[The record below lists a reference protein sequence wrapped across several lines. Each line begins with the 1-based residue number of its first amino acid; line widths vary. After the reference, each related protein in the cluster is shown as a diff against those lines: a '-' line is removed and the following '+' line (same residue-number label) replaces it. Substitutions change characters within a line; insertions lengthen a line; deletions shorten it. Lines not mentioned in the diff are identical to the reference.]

1 MKKDFM
7 AVILGCDEN
16 TYGFARTFHSKYGI
30 KPIALSTNILEVC
43 KNSKI
48 LDIIIDE
55 KLHRLEHFIEV
66 LEDLGKRLKK
76 EYEKIILIPCSD
88 IYIELCVRARESLSD
103 YENKFIDYDT
113 LKEFND
119 KISFYNIC
127 ERYDLPYPKT
137 IIVNEKNYKEKV
149 KSIDFDYPLIL
160 KPNNSNSEEY
170 LSASFDGKEKV
181 FFINDEETLLSK
193 IKAVY
198 SSSYSGEML
207 IQKFVSGDDTNMRV
221 FNVYSDRNGKVRV
234 MSLGQPILEEYHPK
248 TYGNYAAIISLEGV
262 CEIMEKIKDFL
273 EKIGFTGAANFDIKM
288 DELTK
293 EYYIFEI
300 NPRPGRS
307 SYYSTFGGASI
318 QEAYV
323 EDLVYDRLEDKF
335 GNEKEV
341 LWLNVPM
348 YLLNKYVTKDEI
360 KKKVR
365 TLKSK
370 KEVYH
375 TLKYKGDWSIK
386 RKFIFYLQYARKIHY
401 YPKYFIEK
409 K

>member
-16 TYGFARTFHSKYGI
+16 TYGFARTFHSKYRI

-66 LEDLGKRLKK
+66 LEDFGKRLKK

-88 IYIELCVRARESLSD
+88 IYI
-103 YENKFIDYDT
+103 
-113 LKEFND
+113 
-119 KISFYNIC
+119 
-127 ERYDLPYPKT
+127 DLPYPKT

-375 TLKYKGDWSIK
+375 TLKYKGNN
-386 RKFIFYLQYARKIHY
+386 QHQ
-401 YPKYFIEK
+401 
-409 K
+409 

>member
-1 MKKDFM
+1 
-7 AVILGCDEN
+7 
-16 TYGFARTFHSKYGI
+16 
-30 KPIALSTNILEVC
+30 
-43 KNSKI
+43 
-48 LDIIIDE
+48 
-55 KLHRLEHFIEV
+55 
-66 LEDLGKRLKK
+66 
-76 EYEKIILIPCSD
+76 
-88 IYIELCVRARESLSD
+88 
-103 YENKFIDYDT
+103 
-113 LKEFND
+113 
-119 KISFYNIC
+119 
-127 ERYDLPYPKT
+127 
-137 IIVNEKNYKEKV
+137 
-149 KSIDFDYPLIL
+149 
-160 KPNNSNSEEY
+160 
-170 LSASFDGKEKV
+170 
-181 FFINDEETLLSK
+181 
-193 IKAVY
+193 
-198 SSSYSGEML
+198 
-207 IQKFVSGDDTNMRV
+207 
-221 FNVYSDRNGKVRV
+221 
-234 MSLGQPILEEYHPK
+234 
-248 TYGNYAAIISLEGV
+248 
-262 CEIMEKIKDFL
+262 MEKIKDFL

-323 EDLVYDRLEDKF
+323 EDLVYDRLEDKL
-335 GNEKEV
+335 